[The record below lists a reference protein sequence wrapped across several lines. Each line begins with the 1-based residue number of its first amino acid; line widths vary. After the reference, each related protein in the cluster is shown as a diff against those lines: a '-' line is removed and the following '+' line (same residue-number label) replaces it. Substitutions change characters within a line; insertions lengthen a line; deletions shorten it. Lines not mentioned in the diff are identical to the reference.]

1 MSGGVVS
8 RMFGR
13 AATSRLPEQSDRT
26 ERVGWIGK
34 RRRRRDPLQEG
45 VPVEPI
51 ASDRFDTMPWWLALV
66 VGAIGAWLR
75 LASPAFAQP
84 LATRFA
90 VMSIVGLIIVADY
103 VQDPMRRALLGS
115 ASFVCAWWSLCVH
128 DDVHPIVLAVLLAF
142 GSVMIGGRYLFRR
155 LPIIGPRVIA
165 LEQRRLRNM
174 SRASFSALRKS
185 IGLPVGTVEIGKP
198 RITETGVQRS
208 FQLPDRPG
216 RLQVATMVD
225 ALARHARRAGA
236 RARVFH
242 DDEDNPD
249 GDHSIVHIEVT
260 DRSAFDRLDAGERF
274 SEPAPRKGRIWIGY
288 TAGAAD
294 FAMMKRPGEN
304 NHALIGGASGFGK
317 SYLMRRIARGDIE
330 HGDDVRLI
338 DLHGDFDHDDILI
351 RVPEHYA
358 STGAAGVTM
367 MLEVQDELERRKRIP
382 KRERGGLSVIDLH
395 IDEWASMARHKG
407 MPDVLAVLAEE
418 GRKFS
423 INLRVGTQSPKAG
436 MFGDRGGGVRGQFAW
451 RFGLH
456 TADMTES
463 NAVLG
468 NGRAGKGADCSK
480 LTRPGEMFVV
490 FPGLRGAGLHLMG
503 YEERSVVALGY
514 TERLPAG
521 YRTACVVC
529 GETNDD
535 GMPCDAHWPATWPP
549 RPSAVHQAPASAPVV
564 DETPTTAPVEVLTP
578 DLVVGPRLRP
588 IHDDAQRVLDLM
600 RERGGTVSTRLVVE
614 AFADD
619 PVPLTRHKAHAAL
632 TSLTEAGLVERAGQA
647 GYRLKETSR

>member
-1 MSGGVVS
+1 MSGGVIS

-13 AATSRLPEQSDRT
+13 GATSRLPEQRDRT
-26 ERVGWIGK
+26 ERNGWIGK
-34 RRRRRDPLQEG
+34 KRRRRDPLQEG
-45 VPVEPI
+45 VAVEPI
-51 ASDRFDTMPWWLALV
+51 ASDRFDTMPWWLSLV
-66 VGAIGAWLR
+66 VGA
-75 LASPAFAQP
+75 
-84 LATRFA
+84 
-90 VMSIVGLIIVADY
+90 VGLFLRTHAASLGDLRDRALIVCLVALGLVADY
-103 VQDPMRRALLGS
+103 VQDPLRRSLAGSLAYTLGWWALCIVYDG
-115 ASFVCAWWSLCVH
+115 
-128 DDVHPIVLAVLLAF
+128 PIIVLAVLLVY
-142 GSVMIGGRYLFRR
+142 GSIMIGGRYLFRR

-185 IGLPVGTVEIGKP
+185 IGLPAGTVEIGKP

-242 DDEDNPD
+242 DDEDNPE

-274 SEPAPRKGRIWIGY
+274 TEPAPRNGRIWIGY
-288 TAGAAD
+288 TAGASD
-294 FAMMKRPGEN
+294 FAMLKRPGEN

-317 SYLMRRIARGDIE
+317 SYLMRRIARADIE

-351 RVPEHYA
+351 RVPDHYA

-367 MLEVQDELERRKRIP
+367 MLELQDELERRKRIP
-382 KRERGGLSVIDLH
+382 KRERGALSVIDLH
-395 IDEWASMARHKG
+395 VDEWASMARHKG
-407 MPDVLAVLAEE
+407 IPDVLAVLAEE

-503 YEERSVVALGY
+503 YEERSIVALGY

-535 GMPCDAHWPATWPP
+535 GMPCDDHWPATWPP
-549 RPSAVHQAPASAPVV
+549 RPSAVHQVPASAPVV
-564 DETPTTAPVEVLTP
+564 DETPQAAPIEVLTP
-578 DLVVGPRLRP
+578 ELVSGPHLRP
-588 IHDDAQRVLDLM
+588 IHDDAHRVLDLM
-600 RERGGTVSTRLVVE
+600 RERGGTISTRQVVD
-614 AFADD
+614 AFAGD

-632 TSLTEAGLVERAGQA
+632 TSLVAANVVERAGQA
-647 GYRLKETSR
+647 GYRLKENTR